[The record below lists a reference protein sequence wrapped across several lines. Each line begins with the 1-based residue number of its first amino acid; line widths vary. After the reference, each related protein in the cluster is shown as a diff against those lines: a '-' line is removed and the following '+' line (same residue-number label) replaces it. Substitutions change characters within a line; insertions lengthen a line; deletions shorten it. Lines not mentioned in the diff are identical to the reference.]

1 MSGVTPGPAPAP
13 GHVAPTLELLW
24 MDPAWLRSPRAAM
37 PGGEAAECH
46 LQAGAMPW
54 AAGPHGAAPR
64 PIPMPAAA
72 PWCCQDIL
80 MHSGLASGCAL
91 CLCSLSGAQPPHPA
105 CHQQHGAR
113 SWAALKWGWCCRTDF
128 GGQAGSVWFMV
139 TANAKLLRC
148 HRCHGGPWRRML
160 MVGCVELLLAHP
172 PAPSHTSGPV
182 CAVESS
188 EKCHGQ
194 SVFARGWGRSSS
206 CEAQMT
212 FGRGS
217 SHCSQA

>member
-1 MSGVTPGPAPAP
+1 MQQCQEVKLLSVTCTLGPCLGLQDPMVQHPGPSPC
-13 GHVAPTLELLW
+13 LQQ
-24 MDPAWLRSPRAAM
+24 LR
-37 PGGEAAECH
+37 
-46 LQAGAMPW
+46 
-54 AAGPHGAAPR
+54 GAAKTSSCTQGWHQGALFACAR
-64 PIPMPAAA
+64 
-72 PWCCQDIL
+72 L
-80 MHSGLASGCAL
+80 VGHS
-91 CLCSLSGAQPPHPA
+91 
-105 CHQQHGAR
+105 HQQHGAR

-188 EKCHGQ
+188 KKHHGQ

>member
-1 MSGVTPGPAPAP
+1 MSPAHW
-13 GHVAPTLELLW
+13 GHALGCRT
-24 MDPAWLRSPRAAM
+24 
-37 PGGEAAECH
+37 
-46 LQAGAMPW
+46 
-54 AAGPHGAAPR
+54 
-64 PIPMPAAA
+64 
-72 PWCCQDIL
+72 PWCSTQGETPAHPHARSSSVVL
-80 MHSGLASGCAL
+80 PRHPHAL
-91 CLCSLSGAQPPHPA
+91 GAGIRVCSLSVLIKWGTATASSLPPTA
-105 CHQQHGAR
+105 WSTQ
-113 SWAALKWGWCCRTDF
+113 KWGWCCRTDF
-128 GGQAGSVWFMV
+128 GGQAGSVWYMV
-139 TANAKLLRC
+139 TANAELLRC
-148 HRCHGGPWRRML
+148 HRCHSGPWRRML